1 MKQFAE
7 YDLQSMT
14 TREQNVVRALLENP
28 DNFALK
34 ENLYEIGGDKQNW
47 SSLFK
52 ECCQHFCIGDTEK
65 HLKNYI
71 IDSYTCSVLYGM
83 APEEYFQFKFYEKND
98 LGRKEYFCDK
108 ERFKLLRP
116 FYDFEKYE
124 LVRDKWRQ
132 YKSLKEYYRRDCIL
146 LSTDDE
152 CSSFEEFC
160 QFIEDKDCFIFKPTR
175 ASCGQGVKLLKVKW
189 NNLHEQYTE
198 LCSFGGIADEQI
210 VQRDCISEFHADSVN
225 TVRLIALRGLDGS
238 NYYTQCLFRMGRGA
252 AIVDNSSEAVRA
264 MIDEKTG
271 VVYTYGTDSYGNKFI
286 HHPDTGKQIVGFNV
300 PEWNDLLKIADDV
313 MAILE
318 DYARFIGF
326 DFALSEEGWKIIEV
340 NPFPQMVTQQIV
352 LDHGCR
358 KMIYEIVS
366 KCQSGKD

>member
-1 MKQFAE
+1 MK
-7 YDLQSMT
+7 S
-14 TREQNVVRALLENP
+14 
-28 DNFALK
+28 
-34 ENLYEIGGDKQNW
+34 GGVKTNW
-47 SSLFK
+47 SSRFK
-52 ECCQHFCIGDTEK
+52 ESFQLFGVKEIGECLND
-65 HLKNYI
+65 YI
-71 IDSYTCSVLYGM
+71 IDSYACSVLYGI

-98 LGRKEYFCDK
+98 LGRKEYFCDQ

-132 YKSLKEYYRRDCIL
+132 YNSLKEYYRRDCIL
-146 LSTDDE
+146 LGSDE
-152 CSSFEEFC
+152 SASYEEFC
-160 QFIEDKDCFIFKPTR
+160 QFVANKDIFIFKPTR
-175 ASCGQGVKLLKVKW
+175 ASCGQGVKLLKVNK
-189 NNLHEQYTE
+189 NNLHEQYME
-198 LCSFGGIADEQI
+198 LCKLGGIADEQI
-210 VQRDCISEFHADSVN
+210 VQKACMSEFHTDSVN
-225 TVRLIALRGLDGS
+225 TVRLIALRGLDGR
-238 NYYTQCLFRMGRGA
+238 NYYTQCLFRIGRGA

-264 MIDEKTG
+264 MIDENTG

-286 HHPDTGKQIVGFNV
+286 HHPDTGKQIVGFNI

-352 LDHGCR
+352 LNHGCR
-358 KMIYEIVS
+358 KVIHEIVS
-366 KCQSGKD
+366 KCQKGKD